1 MKAKMFRALLPF
13 AIVFTLISCSS
24 DASEDTA
31 VTPIVENFSY
41 NEVELDLMNK
51 INEHRVSVGLNPLEK
66 INHISFKSSEHNDYM
81 IENDVVGHQYFD
93 QRASN
98 IKQVLGAVQVSEN
111 VAYNYQSNAGV
122 LNAWLLSDGH
132 KNNIEGD
139 FTHFGISVK
148 TNPNTGK
155 KYYTNIFMK
164 R

>member
-1 MKAKMFRALLPF
+1 MKAKMFRALLPI

-24 DASEDTA
+24 DSSEDT

-41 NEVELDLMNK
+41 SDTELDLMSK
-51 INEHRVSVGLNPLEK
+51 INDHRISVGLTPLEQ
-66 INHISFKSSEHNDYM
+66 INHISYKSSEHNDYM

-93 QRASN
+93 QRATN
-98 IKQVLGAVQVSEN
+98 IKQVLGAVNVSEN
-111 VAYNYQSNAGV
+111 VAYNFQSNEGV

-132 KNNIEGD
+132 KENIEGD

-148 TNPNTGK
+148 TNPTNGR

>member
-1 MKAKMFRALLPF
+1 MFRALLPI

-24 DASEDTA
+24 DSSEDT

-41 NEVELDLMNK
+41 SDTELDLMSK
-51 INEHRVSVGLNPLEK
+51 INDHRISVGLTPLEQ
-66 INHISFKSSEHNDYM
+66 INHISYKSSEHNDYM

-93 QRASN
+93 QRATN
-98 IKQVLGAVQVSEN
+98 IKQVLGAVNVSEN
-111 VAYNYQSNAGV
+111 VAYNFQSNEGV

-132 KNNIEGD
+132 KENIEGD

-148 TNPNTGK
+148 TNPTNGR

>member
-24 DASEDTA
+24 DSSEDTIA
-31 VTPIVENFSY
+31 PIVENFSY
-41 NEVELDLMNK
+41 SDTELDLMSK
-51 INEHRVSVGLNPLEK
+51 INDHRISVGLTPLEH
-66 INHISFKSSEHNDYM
+66 INHISYKSSEHNDYM

-93 QRASN
+93 QRATN
-98 IKQVLGAVQVSEN
+98 IKQVLGALKVSEN
-111 VAYNYQSNAGV
+111 VAYNFQSNEGV

-132 KNNIEGD
+132 KENIEGD

-148 TNPNTGK
+148 TNPTNGR

>member
-24 DASEDTA
+24 DSSEDT
-31 VTPIVENFSY
+31 VTPIVESFSY
-41 NEVELDLMNK
+41 NETELDLMNK
-51 INEHRVSVGLNPLEK
+51 INNHRESVGLNPLEK
-66 INHISFKSSEHNDYM
+66 INHISYKSSEHNDYM

-111 VAYNYQSNAGV
+111 VAYNYQSNEGV
-122 LNAWLLSDGH
+122 LHAWLMSDGH
-132 KNNIEGD
+132 KDNIEGD

>member
-24 DASEDTA
+24 DSSEDTIA
-31 VTPIVENFSY
+31 PIVENFSY
-41 NEVELDLMNK
+41 SDTELDLMSK
-51 INEHRVSVGLNPLEK
+51 INDHRISVGLTPLEH
-66 INHISFKSSEHNDYM
+66 INHISYKSSEHNDYM

-93 QRASN
+93 QRATN
-98 IKQVLGAVQVSEN
+98 IKQVLGAVKVSEN
-111 VAYNYQSNAGV
+111 VAYNFQSNEGV

-132 KNNIEGD
+132 KENIEGD

-148 TNPNTGK
+148 TNPTNGR

>member
-1 MKAKMFRALLPF
+1 MKAKMFRALLPI

-24 DASEDTA
+24 DANEDTA

-51 INEHRVSVGLNPLEK
+51 INNHRESLGLNKLEK
-66 INHISFKSSEHNDYM
+66 INHISYKSSEHNDFM

-93 QRASN
+93 QRANN

-111 VAYNYQSNAGV
+111 VAYNYQSNEGV
-122 LNAWLLSDGH
+122 LHAWLMSEGH
-132 KNNIEGD
+132 KSNIEGD

-148 TNPNTGK
+148 TNPATGK

>member
-24 DASEDTA
+24 DSSEDTQA
-31 VTPIVENFSY
+31 PIVENFSY
-41 NEVELDLMNK
+41 SDTELDLMNK
-51 INEHRVSVGLNPLEK
+51 INDHRISVGLNPLEQ
-66 INHISFKSSEHNDYM
+66 INHISFKSSEHNDFM

-93 QRASN
+93 QRATN

-111 VAYNYQSNAGV
+111 VAYNYQSNEGV
-122 LNAWLLSDGH
+122 LHAWLMSDGH
-132 KNNIEGD
+132 KDNIEGD

>member
-24 DASEDTA
+24 DSSEDTQE
-31 VTPIVENFSY
+31 PIVENFSY
-41 NEVELDLMNK
+41 NETELDLMNK
-51 INEHRVSVGLNPLEK
+51 INNHRASVGLNPLEQ

-93 QRASN
+93 QRATN

-111 VAYNYQSNAGV
+111 VAYNYQSNEGV
-122 LNAWLLSDGH
+122 LNAWLMSDGH
-132 KNNIEGD
+132 KENIEGD

-148 TNPNTGK
+148 TNPTTGR

>member
-1 MKAKMFRALLPF
+1 MKAKMFRALLPI
-13 AIVFTLISCSS
+13 AIMFTLVSCSS
-24 DASEDTA
+24 DASDEAA

-41 NEVELDLMNK
+41 SNTELDLMNK
-51 INEHRVSVGLNPLEK
+51 INQHRESVGLNPLEQ
-66 INHISFKSSEHNDYM
+66 INHISYKSSEHNDYM

-93 QRASN
+93 QRATN
-98 IKQVLGAVQVSEN
+98 IKQVLGAVKVSEN
-111 VAYNYQSNAGV
+111 VAYNYQSNEGV

-132 KNNIEGD
+132 KENIEGD

-148 TNPNTGK
+148 TNPATGK